1 MIVWLCMFLFTSC
14 QFGKVQIIKVV
25 IVFCVLADS
34 VRISALRILIYLL
47 DTIANA
53 SQVNQSVL
61 LIYFVSHATACKP
74 CSLGAVYNVPFH
86 IIS

>member
-1 MIVWLCMFLFTSC
+1 MIIWLCMFLFTSC

-53 SQVNQSVL
+53 SQVN
-61 LIYFVSHATACKP
+61 
-74 CSLGAVYNVPFH
+74 
-86 IIS
+86 